1 MNTNPVILYSKRFDR
16 DFNEILRYLR
26 QNFSESAANVVLD
39 KVFDTIEELIENPER
54 YPPEPQLSHLGN
66 YRVIRLKKSPYKI
79 FYNYTGS
86 EIRILRIFHSKR
98 DFNRIFKRYK
108 F

>member
-39 KVFDTIEELIENPER
+39 KVLI
-54 YPPEPQLSHLGN
+54 QLKN
-66 YRVIRLKKSPYKI
+66 
-79 FYNYTGS
+79 
-86 EIRILRIFHSKR
+86 
-98 DFNRIFKRYK
+98 
-108 F
+108 